1 MKSARQVAL
10 SSGALALLVLA
21 GGCAGSRDARPS
33 WEISEAPQLHRA
45 VVLKRGEDV
54 CALLASGESLCGEVI
69 TLSAD
74 SVAIGIVDSPHPDG
88 RMVARADI
96 VDLTPRDDG
105 GLGSLVGGVLLLVGV
120 TAIGLVALFLAF
132 PPNFG

>member
-1 MKSARQVAL
+1 MRSTRQVARL
-10 SSGALALLVLA
+10 LGALALAFLA
-21 GGCAGSRDARPS
+21 CGCAVSRPAPS
-33 WEISEAPQLHRA
+33 SSEIAEAPRRVRVIA
-45 VVLKRGEDV
+45 LKKGADV

-88 RMVARADI
+88 RMIARADI
-96 VDLTPRDDG
+96 VELSRRDDG
-105 GLGSLVGGVLLLVGV
+105 GLGSIVGGILLLVGV
-120 TAIGLVALFLAF
+120 TAIGLVGLFLAF

>member
-1 MKSARQVAL
+1 L
-10 SSGALALLVLA
+10 GALALFVLA
-21 GGCAGSRDARPS
+21 CGCAGNRPAPS
-33 WEISEAPQLHRA
+33 SSEISEAPHRHRA
-45 VVLKRGEDV
+45 VELKRGADV

-96 VDLTPRDDG
+96 VELSRRDDG
-105 GLGSLVGGVLLLVGV
+105 GLGSIVGSLILLVGV
-120 TAIGLVALFLAF
+120 TAIGLIGLFLAF

>member
-1 MKSARQVAL
+1 MTSARPVARL
-10 SSGALALLVLA
+10 SGALALLVLA
-21 GGCAGSRDARPS
+21 GGCAGSRDPRQS
-33 WEISEAPQLHRA
+33 WEISEAPHRER
-45 VVLKRGEDV
+45 VVALKRGADV
-54 CALLASGESLCGEVI
+54 CAQLTSGESLCGEVI

-96 VDLTPRDDG
+96 VGLTSRDDG
-105 GLGSLVGGVLLLVGV
+105 GLGSIVGGILLLVGV
-120 TAIGLVALFLAF
+120 TVLGFAAVFLAF